1 MKILIH
7 FKNFIDGWL
16 QMCKEFNENSILH
29 KKNRSTKKSENNL
42 SLTLTKPLKGE

>member
-16 QMCKEFNENSILH
+16 QMCKEFNENTILH
-29 KKNRSTKKSENNL
+29 EIKQIN
-42 SLTLTKPLKGE
+42 